1 MSITFA
7 RGVSKGTMVM
17 PITTSYG
24 MSYGWTKN
32 SIAPSR
38 FSIIPRCFFCKI
50 YKADSDVQAPFLV
63 AESRLPSGFMG
74 GMLILFQLDHRH
86 PEFPAKV
93 SGADGNYST
102 GQLESPAKDFRNKLP
117 LENWTPSAVSPF
129 GNIASIFLFPA
140 RLVFSNL
147 QLRCRTMFQQRSG

>member
-1 MSITFA
+1 VSITFA

-38 FSIIPRCFFCKI
+38 FSFISRCFFCKI

-63 AESRLPSGFMG
+63 AESRLPSEFTG

-86 PEFPAKV
+86 PEFPAQV
-93 SGADGNYST
+93 SGADGNHST
-102 GQLESPAKDFRNKLP
+102 GQLESLAKDFRNKLSWRIG
-117 LENWTPSAVSPF
+117 LLLQFHRLGTLSVSFHFPPT
-129 GNIASIFLFPA
+129 LF
-140 RLVFSNL
+140 F
-147 QLRCRTMFQQRSG
+147 